1 MKNRQIT
8 KKIGIAVL
16 TFGLAVSGIA
26 PSANAAFAASQTS
39 ARAESTANTDSQKTA
54 KGFTITKKTY
64 QYDYKT
70 KDGKT
75 YKSVSFTYP
84 SAAGSRTA
92 VKKFNQFYEK
102 MLKNWKKQSKKDLAE
117 AKELVS
123 KREDDVCYGDDVTCS
138 VTTNTKDYVSILEQ
152 GYVYTLGAH
161 GLPYRYSNIFDPKT
175 GNELTA
181 AKLLGISKQ
190 QVNEKVRS
198 LYLQKYDKTKGEEFL
213 GSRAEVKKVL
223 EQIDFNKR
231 RCYLKNGKLRFY
243 VEPYAVGPYAAGYI
257 EVAIKCN

>member
-1 MKNRQIT
+1 MKNTQIT
-8 KKIGIAVL
+8 KRIGIAVL
-16 TFGLAVSGIA
+16 TLGLAVSGAA
-26 PSANAAFAASQTS
+26 PSANAAFAASQAA
-39 ARAESTANTDSQKTA
+39 ARAESTENTDSKKA
-54 KGFTITKKTY
+54 AEGFSITKKTF

-75 YKSVSFTYP
+75 YKSISFTYP
-84 SAAGSRTA
+84 SASGSRAA
-92 VKKFNQFYEK
+92 VKKFNQFYEN
-102 MLKNWKKQSKKDLAE
+102 MLKEWKKQTKKDLAE

-123 KREDDVCYGDDVTCS
+123 QREDGACYGDDVACS
-138 VTTNTKDYVSILEQ
+138 VTANTKDYVSILEQ

-175 GNELTA
+175 GSELTA

-190 QVNEKVRS
+190 KVNDKVRS

-223 EQIDFNKR
+223 DQIDFNEDH
-231 RCYLKNGKLRFY
+231 YYVKNGKLRFY

-257 EVAIKCN
+257 EVAIKL